1 MKTLFRVIMQ
11 RTKKSFLLLF
21 GLLIMI
27 HVGTKAQTTND
38 SLKSYIH
45 QAAINN
51 PLVQSTY
58 NDYLAALQK
67 LPQVGSL
74 PDPQL
79 TMGYF
84 LSPMELIGGNQVAD
98 IKFMQ
103 MFPWFGQLKAA
114 KDEASKMA
122 LAKYEQFRQTG
133 FETAYQVKTA
143 WYDLYRIDK
152 EITLV
157 ENNLQFTHSLE
168 QLALT
173 NFGVASTGKGV
184 SSNSAIQQIAS
195 GSSGSQSG
203 GGMGSSGN
211 NSSSQSSQ
219 SMNKPATGMGSSS
232 NSGDLANVLKVK
244 MAIRDL
250 ENQLAFLQD
259 QKATQIIRFNSLL
272 NRNAALPVMVPDT
285 LDRALLP
292 LKLTLGIDSIHKNNP
307 MIRMFDAEQAA
318 YAARKRMVTKM
329 GYPMFGIGV
338 DYSVIDKRAGNTSM
352 MNGKDMIMPMLT
364 LTLPI
369 YRNKYKS
376 MIKEAELNRLSASQ
390 AKQNAIND
398 LQVQYSATLTSLND
412 AERRIIL
419 YKGQIDLAQRTVS
432 LLITGFS
439 TAGSQYDELLRMEQ
453 QLLDYRFQLVQAIV
467 DQNSAVAMLVNLTAI
482 NEP

>member
-1 MKTLFRVIMQ
+1 METLFSFIMQ
-11 RTKKSFLLLF
+11 RTKKSFLLFF
-21 GLLIMI
+21 GLLILFY
-27 HVGTKAQTTND
+27 VGAKAQTTND

-45 QAAINN
+45 QAAMHN

-58 NDYLAALQK
+58 NEYLAALEK
-67 LPQVGSL
+67 MTQVGAL

-84 LSPMELIGGNQVAD
+84 LSPMELIGGNQRAD
-98 IKFMQ
+98 IKLMQ
-103 MFPWFGQLKAA
+103 MFPWFGTLKAA

-133 FETAYQVKTA
+133 FETFYQVKKA

-157 ENNLQFTHSLE
+157 QNNLSLMNSLE

-184 SSNSAIQQIAS
+184 SFNNAIRQIAS
-195 GSSGSQSG
+195 GSSNKQSG
-203 GGMGSSGN
+203 EGMDSSGN
-211 NSSSQSSQ
+211 MSSSQSSQ
-219 SMNKPATGMGSSS
+219 GMSQSSTGMEGSS

-244 MAIRDL
+244 MEIRDL
-250 ENQLAFLQD
+250 ESQLAFLQD
-259 QKATQIIRFNSLL
+259 QKSTQIIRFNSLL
-272 NRNAALPVMVPDT
+272 NRNPESLVSVPDT
-285 LDRALLP
+285 LDRALVP
-292 LKLTLGIDSIHKNNP
+292 LKLAFGMDSVDKNNP

-318 YAARKRMVTKM
+318 YAVKKRMVTKM
-329 GYPMFGIGV
+329 GYPMFGVGL
-338 DYSVIDKRAGNTSM
+338 DYAVIDKRVGNTSM
-352 MNGKDMIMPMLT
+352 MNGNDMVMPMLT
-364 LTLPI
+364 ITLPI

-390 AKQNAIND
+390 AKQNETND
-398 LQVQYSATLTSLND
+398 LQVKYSEILTSLND
-412 AERRIIL
+412 AERRITL
-419 YKGQIDLAQRTVS
+419 DKGQIDLAQRTLS

-439 TAGSQYDELLRMEQ
+439 TSGNKYDELLRMEQ
-453 QLLDYRFQLVQAIV
+453 QLLDYRFQLVEAVV
-467 DQNSAVAMLVNLTAI
+467 DQNSAVAMLTNLMAI

>member
-1 MKTLFRVIMQ
+1 METLFSFIMQ
-11 RTKKSFLLLF
+11 RTKKSFLLIF
-21 GLLIMI
+21 GLLILFY
-27 HVGTKAQTTND
+27 VGVKAQTTND

-45 QAAINN
+45 QAAMHN

-58 NDYLAALQK
+58 NDYLAALEK
-67 LPQVGSL
+67 MPQVGAL

-84 LSPMELIGGNQVAD
+84 LSPMELIGGNQRAD
-98 IKFMQ
+98 IKLMQ
-103 MFPWFGQLKAA
+103 MFPWFGTLKAA

-133 FETAYQVKTA
+133 FETFYQVKKA

-157 ENNLQFTHSLE
+157 QNNLSLMNSLE

-173 NFGVASTGKGV
+173 NFGVASMGKGV
-184 SSNSAIQQIAS
+184 SFNNAIRQIAS
-195 GSSGSQSG
+195 GSSNNQSG
-203 GGMGSSGN
+203 EGMGSSGN
-211 NSSSQSSQ
+211 MSSSQSSQ
-219 SMNKPATGMGSSS
+219 GMSQSSTGMEGSS
-232 NSGDLANVLKVK
+232 NSGDLVDVLKVK

-250 ENQLAFLQD
+250 ESQLAFLQD
-259 QKATQIIRFNSLL
+259 QKSTQIIRFNSLL
-272 NRNAALPVMVPDT
+272 NRNPESLVSVPDT
-285 LDRALLP
+285 LDRALVP
-292 LKLTLGIDSIHKNNP
+292 LKLAFGMDSVDKNNP

-318 YAARKRMVTKM
+318 YTTKKRMVTKM
-329 GYPMFGIGV
+329 GYPMFGVGL
-338 DYSVIDKRAGNTSM
+338 DYAVIDKRVGNTSM
-352 MNGKDMIMPMLT
+352 MNGNDMVMPMLT
-364 LTLPI
+364 ITLPI

-390 AKQNAIND
+390 AKQNMTND
-398 LQVQYSATLTSLND
+398 LQVKYSGTLTSLND

-419 YKGQIDLAQRTVS
+419 DKEQIDLAQRTVS

-439 TAGSQYDELLRMEQ
+439 TSGSKYDELLRMEQ

-467 DQNSAVAMLVNLTAI
+467 DQNSAVAMLTNLMAI

>member
-21 GLLIMI
+21 GLLIVI
-27 HVGTKAQTTND
+27 HFGTKAQTTND
-38 SLKSYIH
+38 SLKNYIH

-58 NDYLAALQK
+58 NDYLAALEK
-67 LPQVGSL
+67 MPQVGSL

-84 LSPMELIGGNQVAD
+84 LSPMELIGGNQRAD
-98 IKFMQ
+98 IKLMQ
-103 MFPWFGQLKAA
+103 MFPWFGTLKAA

-133 FETAYQVKTA
+133 FETFYQVKKA
-143 WYDLYRIDK
+143 WYDLYLIDK

-157 ENNLQFTHSLE
+157 QNNLSFMNSLE

-184 SSNSAIQQIAS
+184 SSNNAIRQIAS
-195 GSSGSQSG
+195 GSSNNQSG

-211 NSSSQSSQ
+211 MSSSQSSQ
-219 SMNKPATGMGSSS
+219 GMSQSSTGMGGSS
-232 NSGDLANVLKVK
+232 NSGDLADVLKVK

-250 ENQLAFLQD
+250 ESQLAFLQD
-259 QKATQIIRFNSLL
+259 QKSTQIIRFNSLL
-272 NRNAALPVMVPDT
+272 NRNPESLVSVPDT

-292 LKLTLGIDSIHKNNP
+292 LKLAFGIDSVDKNNP

-318 YAARKRMVTKM
+318 YAAKKRMVTKM
-329 GYPMFGIGV
+329 GYPMFGVGL
-338 DYSVIDKRAGNTSM
+338 DYALIDKRVGNTSM
-352 MNGKDMIMPMLT
+352 MNGNDMVMPMLT
-364 LTLPI
+364 ITLPI

-390 AKQNAIND
+390 AKQNVTND
-398 LQVQYSATLTSLND
+398 LQVKYSETLTSLND
-412 AERRIIL
+412 AERRITL
-419 YKGQIDLAQRTVS
+419 DKGQIDLAQRTVS

-439 TAGSQYDELLRMEQ
+439 TSGSKYDELLRMEQ
-453 QLLDYRFQLVQAIV
+453 QLLDYRFKLVQAIV
-467 DQNSAVAMLVNLTAI
+467 DQNSAVAMLENLVAH
-482 NEP
+482 NEQ